1 MINIQFITHQ
11 TPRYSY
17 IESAQMALEGGCR
30 WIQLRMKEATDDE
43 IIDAANQI
51 KPMCKQHHATFII
64 DDHVEL
70 AKRIHADGVH
80 LGQQDMPI
88 DQARQILGHDYI
100 IGGTAN
106 TFEEIVSHW
115 QQGANYIG
123 CGPFRF
129 TSTKKRLAP
138 ILGIDGYNAIIN
150 KMKQH
155 GINIPIIAIGGIGY
169 DDINSLLKIGLNG
182 IALSSAILQ
191 ADDPIVEMQRIMTIK
206 SLHS

>member
-1 MINIQFITHQ
+1 MIKIQFITHQ

-30 WIQLRMKEATDDE
+30 WIQLRMKEATNDE
-43 IIDAANQI
+43 IIDVANQI
-51 KPMCKQHHATFII
+51 RPMCKQHHATFII

-70 AKRIHADGVH
+70 VKQVGADGVH

-88 DQARQILGHDYI
+88 DEARRILGHDYI

-106 TFEEIVSHW
+106 TFEEIVLHW
-115 QQGANYIG
+115 QHGANYIG

-138 ILGIDGYNAIIN
+138 ILGIDGYSDIIN

-169 DDINSLLKIGLNG
+169 DDINSLLKTGLNG
-182 IALSSAILQ
+182 IALSGAILE
-191 ADDPIVEMQRIMTIK
+191 ANNPIAEMQRIMTIQ

>member
-1 MINIQFITHQ
+1 
-11 TPRYSY
+11 
-17 IESAQMALEGGCR
+17 
-30 WIQLRMKEATDDE
+30 
-43 IIDAANQI
+43 
-51 KPMCKQHHATFII
+51 MCKQHHATFII
-64 DDHVEL
+64 DDHVKL

-115 QQGANYIG
+115 QHGANYIG

-138 ILGIDGYNAIIN
+138 ILGIDGYSAIIN
-150 KMKQH
+150 KMKQY
-155 GINIPIIAIGGIGY
+155 GINIPIVAIGGIGY
-169 DDINSLLKIGLNG
+169 DDISSLLKIGLNG

>member
-1 MINIQFITHQ
+1 MIKIQFITHQ

-17 IESAQMALEGGCR
+17 IQSAQMALEGGCR
-30 WIQLRMKEATDDE
+30 WIQLRMKEATNDE

-51 KPMCKQHHATFII
+51 RPMCKQHHATFII

-70 AKRIHADGVH
+70 VKQAGADGVH

-88 DQARQILGHDYI
+88 DEARRILGNDYI

-106 TFEEIVSHW
+106 TFEEIVLHW
-115 QQGANYIG
+115 QHGANYIG

-138 ILGIDGYNAIIN
+138 ILGIDGYSDIIN

-169 DDINSLLKIGLNG
+169 DDINSLLKTGLNG
-182 IALSSAILQ
+182 IALSGAILQ
-191 ADDPIVEMQRIMTIK
+191 ANNPIAEMQHIMTIQ